1 MGRGVLRTARIIP
14 KRPFEVAAI
23 DPLGRIA
30 NEDATMSK
38 QDVIIPLE
46 DPTWWQDPYP
56 TLGRI
61 RDTHRTGVTDAGQK
75 AILRWE
81 DAEDLLK
88 GDAFENE
95 GLEYIERR
103 GFRPGD
109 ALYEWRRHSIGAL
122 NGADHARIR
131 ALVSRALTHRSVDGL
146 RERIRGHAH
155 NLLRAGD
162 EQGELEA
169 RTQFATRLP
178 FLTIVDFLGI
188 EMSEAATIAQKMG
201 AGSADAFGPK
211 VTQEIRDKANDMFAT
226 IMEFVGGLYE
236 QRREEPRD
244 DLLTALIQAEEG
256 GDRLSHDELIV
267 LFTNIFGGAI
277 ETTASVIA
285 SGIYELARHPEQAAL
300 LRRDPERF
308 KKSAA
313 EEVIRHRPG
322 FYAAGK
328 KAKHSHSAY
337 GLDFKEGEPI
347 SILIGGPN
355 RDPSRWDDPNRF
367 DITRDARIWSLT
379 FSMGEHFCLGQALAR
394 AEIQEAMAALVEHCD
409 EIELTE
415 EPSWLPHVMVN
426 RLESVPL
433 RYSARSAD

>member
-1 MGRGVLRTARIIP
+1 MTNEPNLSAAPNAILTA
-14 KRPFEVAAI
+14 
-23 DPLGRIA
+23 D
-30 NEDATMSK
+30 DA
-38 QDVIIPLE
+38 
-46 DPTWWQDPYP
+46 WWQDPY
-56 TLGRI
+56 TNLSRV
-61 RDTHRTGVTDAGQK
+61 RDEYRTGVTAEGLK
-75 AILRWE
+75 AILRWD

-88 GDAFENE
+88 SDRFENE

-103 GFRPGD
+103 GFSPGD

-122 NGADHARIR
+122 NGKDHDRIR

-146 RERIRGHAH
+146 RERVREHATH
-155 NLLRAGD
+155 LLKASHA
-162 EQGELEA
+162 EGEIEA
-169 RTQFATRLP
+169 RAAFARRLP
-178 FLTIVDFLGI
+178 FLTITDFLGI
-188 EMSEAATIAQKMG
+188 QLEEAMTVAQKMG
-201 AGSADAFGPK
+201 KGSADAFGPR
-211 VTQEIRDKANDMFAT
+211 VTQEIRDDANAMFST
-226 IMEFVGGLYE
+226 IMEFVGELYE
-236 QRREEPRD
+236 SRRSEPRD
-244 DLLTALIQAEEG
+244 DILTALISAEEG

-267 LFTNIFGGAI
+267 LFTNIFSGAI

>member
-1 MGRGVLRTARIIP
+1 M
-14 KRPFEVAAI
+14 
-23 DPLGRIA
+23 
-30 NEDATMSK
+30 
-38 QDVIIPLE
+38 
-46 DPTWWQDPYP
+46 
-56 TLGRI
+56 
-61 RDTHRTGVTDAGQK
+61 
-75 AILRWE
+75 
-81 DAEDLLK
+81 
-88 GDAFENE
+88 
-95 GLEYIERR
+95 
-103 GFRPGD
+103 
-109 ALYEWRRHSIGAL
+109 
-122 NGADHARIR
+122 
-131 ALVSRALTHRSVDGL
+131 
-146 RERIRGHAH
+146 
-155 NLLRAGD
+155 
-162 EQGELEA
+162 
-169 RTQFATRLP
+169 
-178 FLTIVDFLGI
+178 
-188 EMSEAATIAQKMG
+188 
-201 AGSADAFGPK
+201 
-211 VTQEIRDKANDMFAT
+211 
-226 IMEFVGGLYE
+226 GGLYE

-394 AEIQEAMAALVEHCD
+394 RSRRRWPRLLNIVMRSNSRKNRAGFLMSWSIDSKAFRFAIRPEAPTSALR
-409 EIELTE
+409 
-415 EPSWLPHVMVN
+415 LPLW
-426 RLESVPL
+426 RRPL
-433 RYSARSAD
+433 ALGRGS